1 MGHFPLHNDIKAF
14 HAHLYYSDDMGMEMA
29 KRLAEQAAELFDIRV
44 GRFHQRPVGPHPVWS
59 CQLSFAAETFG
70 QIIPWLML
78 NRQSLDVFVHP
89 LTGNEYVDHTQGVS
103 WLGQSYELDVSQ
115 FMPAVFDSRV

>member
-1 MGHFPLHNDIKAF
+1 MSYFLPETKIKAF
-14 HAHLYYSDDMGMEMA
+14 HAHLYYCDEAGVELA
-29 KRLAEQAAELFDIRV
+29 KKVAEQASELFDIRV
-44 GRFHQRPVGPHPVWS
+44 GRFHQKPVGPHPVWS
-59 CQLSFAAETFG
+59 CQLFFAAETFG

-103 WLGQSYELDVSQ
+103 WLGKSYELDIAQ
-115 FMPAVFDSRV
+115 FMPPSE

>member
-1 MGHFPLHNDIKAF
+1 MTAILTDQNIKAF
-14 HAHLYYSDDMGMEMA
+14 HAHLYYSDAAGVEMA
-29 KRLAEQAAELFDIRV
+29 KEVAEQAAELFEIRV
-44 GRFHQRPVGPHPVWS
+44 GRFHQKPVGPHPVWS

-70 QIIPWLML
+70 KIIPWLML

-103 WLGQSYELDVSQ
+103 WLGKSYELDVSQ
-115 FMPAVFDSRV
+115 FMPSSE